1 MSGAL
6 GATFVGRAK
15 QTDPLEAVEVD
26 GADLQAMRNLVACKA
41 TAEDQRRV
49 VEWLIKATAF
59 KELEFRTDPQLH
71 AFAGGKRWIGIQF
84 FTAAQSAI
92 TER

>member
-1 MSGAL
+1 MNPL
-6 GATFVGRAK
+6 HATFSGRAR

-26 GADLQAMRNLVACKA
+26 GADLQAMRNLMVAQA
-41 TAEDQRRV
+41 TPEDQRRI
-49 VEWLIKATAF
+49 VEWLIKATGLR
-59 KELEFRTDPQLH
+59 ELEFRDTDRLS
-71 AFAGGKRWIGIQF
+71 AFASGKRWVGMQF